1 MKPGETGGTGL
12 EGTTEGN
19 GRRRLGIMG
28 GTFDPVHIGH
38 LVCAEEARWQFGL
51 DEVVFVPAGQPWQKR
66 QVTPAEDRYLLTVLA
81 TASNPHF
88 SVSRLEIDR
97 GGPTYTLETLRALR
111 EFHSAADLFFIT
123 GADAVLE
130 ILTWK
135 DPDSLLQTA
144 RFIAATRP
152 EFDLGKLDLGRFGDR
167 VSVIQIP
174 ALAISSTDIRRRVR
188 EGRPIHYLVPAEVAS
203 YIEER
208 HLYEHAGD

>member
-1 MKPGETGGTGL
+1 L

-135 DPDSLLQTA
+135 DPDSVLQTA